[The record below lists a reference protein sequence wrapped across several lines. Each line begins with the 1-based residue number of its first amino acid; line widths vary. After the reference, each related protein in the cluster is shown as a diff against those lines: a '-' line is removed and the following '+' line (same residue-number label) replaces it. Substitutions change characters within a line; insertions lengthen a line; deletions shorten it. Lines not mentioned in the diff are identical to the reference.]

1 MRVQNIHV
9 LGVESQAFPAQV
21 PAVFPDH
28 SFPSRG
34 GSPFFLHDPSWNC
47 HGNTEGG
54 DFSCNADSVVIHYN

>member
-34 GSPFFLHDPSWNC
+34 GSPFFYMTLLGTVMGTQRVEIFP
-47 HGNTEGG
+47 
-54 DFSCNADSVVIHYN
+54 AMLIVL